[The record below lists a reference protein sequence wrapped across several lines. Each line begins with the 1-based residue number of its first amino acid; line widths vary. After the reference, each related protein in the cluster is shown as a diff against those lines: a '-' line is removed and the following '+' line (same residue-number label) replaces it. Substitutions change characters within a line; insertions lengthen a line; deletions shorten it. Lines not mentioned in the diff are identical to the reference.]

1 MNPSLPDATEPTGF
15 AALDAISF
23 DVDGVLTDGGITY
36 TDDGRE
42 LKTFNVQDGAAFKML
57 MRAGVQVA
65 LITGRNSPV
74 VSRRADELGIRY
86 LYQGQENKVAA
97 FQDFLQRTGVTRARS
112 AHVGDDL
119 ADLELFE
126 HCGLGIAVPNGHPQI
141 LKAAGYVT
149 RQAGGQG
156 VVRELCE
163 LLLRAR
169 GVWPWP

>member
-1 MNPSLPDATEPTGF
+1 MGCSRRLRAFVP
-15 AALDAISF
+15 
-23 DVDGVLTDGGITY
+23 VLSPESDY
-36 TDDGRE
+36 T
-42 LKTFNVQDGAAFKML
+42 
-57 MRAGVQVA
+57 
-65 LITGRNSPV
+65 
-74 VSRRADELGIRY
+74 RRADELGIRY